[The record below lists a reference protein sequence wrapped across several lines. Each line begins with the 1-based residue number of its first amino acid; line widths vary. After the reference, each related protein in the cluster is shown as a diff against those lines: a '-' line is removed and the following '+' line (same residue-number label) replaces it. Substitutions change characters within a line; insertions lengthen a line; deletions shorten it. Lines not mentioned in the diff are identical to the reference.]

1 MKSNS
6 ILIVGCGD
14 IGIRT
19 GRLLLAAGW
28 QVAGVRRNPQAL
40 PAEFTAYGAD
50 YTEPGSLDFISD
62 LKPDYVLA
70 TFNPS
75 ERSLQGYRK
84 GFVGGT
90 DNLLRGLADHH
101 PGHILS
107 VSSTRVLAESAGC
120 WVDENSALA
129 GKEDPRAMLIIE
141 AEHRL
146 LASPQAVSVV
156 RFAGI
161 YGYPGG
167 RLFSRI
173 GRGELCAAQP
183 PRYSNRIHRDDCAGI
198 LCHLLLVAVAGESL
212 APVYIGV
219 DDQPALQFEVESWL
233 AARLGIAQPE
243 YQQLSTSDAT
253 IGKRCSNR
261 LLHDSGYQL
270 RYPDYR
276 SGYQAVLEESAKVQA
291 I

>member
-75 ERSLQGYRK
+75 ERSLEGYDK

-90 DNLLRGLADHH
+90 ENLLRGLA
-101 PGHILS
+101 GHRPRHTLS
-107 VSSTRVLAESAGC
+107 VSSTRVMAESAGG
-120 WVDENSALA
+120 WVDENSVLA
-129 GKEDPRAMLIIE
+129 GEKDPRAMSIIE
-141 AEHRL
+141 AEQRL
-146 LASPQAVSVV
+146 LVSPQAASVV

-167 RLFSRI
+167 RLLTRI
-173 GRGELCAAQP
+173 GRGELCAARP
-183 PRYSNRIHRDDCAGI
+183 PHYSNRIHRDDCAGF
-198 LCHLLLVAVAGESL
+198 LGHLLLAAAADESL

-233 AARLGIAQPE
+233 AARLGIALPE
-243 YQQLSTSDAT
+243 YQQPGSSDAT
-253 IGKRCSNR
+253 TGKRCSNQ

-270 RYPDYR
+270 RYADYR
-276 SGYQAVLEESAKVQA
+276 CGYQAVLDESVKSPG
-291 I
+291 

>member
-28 QVAGVRRNPQAL
+28 QVAGVRRNPQSL

-50 YTEPGSLDFISD
+50 YTEPGSLDFISE

-75 ERSLQGYRK
+75 ERSLEGYEK

-90 DNLLRGLADHH
+90 DNLLRGLAEHR
-101 PGHILS
+101 PRHILS
-107 VSSTRVLAESAGC
+107 VSSTRVLAESAGG
-120 WVDENSALA
+120 WVDENSVLA
-129 GKEDPRAMLIIE
+129 GDKDPRAMSIIE
-141 AEHRL
+141 AEQRL
-146 LASPQAVSVV
+146 LASPQAASVV

-167 RLFSRI
+167 RLLTRI

-183 PRYSNRIHRDDCAGI
+183 PRYSNRIHRDDCAGF
-198 LCHLLLVAVAGESL
+198 LGHLLLAAAADESL

-233 AARLGIAQPE
+233 ATRLGITQPE
-243 YQQLSTSDAT
+243 YQQPGSDDAAT
-253 IGKRCSNR
+253 GKRCSNR
-261 LLHDSGYQL
+261 LLHASGYQL

-276 SGYQAVLEESAKVQA
+276 RGYQAVLDESARSPG
-291 I
+291 

>member
-40 PAEFTAYGAD
+40 PAEFTAYAAD
-50 YTEPGSLDFISD
+50 YTEPGSLDFISE

-75 ERSLQGYRK
+75 ERSLEGYET

-90 DNLLRGLADHH
+90 DNLLRGLAGHR
-101 PGHILS
+101 PKHILS
-107 VSSTRVLAESAGC
+107 VSSTRVLAESAGG

-129 GKEDPRAMLIIE
+129 GDKDPRAMSIIE
-141 AEHRL
+141 AEQRL
-146 LASPQAVSVV
+146 LASPQAASVV

-167 RLFSRI
+167 RLLTRI

-183 PRYSNRIHRDDCAGI
+183 PRYSNRIHRDDCAGF
-198 LCHLLLVAVAGESL
+198 LGHLLLAAVADQPLE
-212 APVYIGV
+212 PVYIGV

-233 AARLGIAQPE
+233 ATRLGITQPE
-243 YQQLSTSDAT
+243 YQQPASGDAAT
-253 IGKRCSNR
+253 GKRCSNR
-261 LLHDSGYQL
+261 LLHASGYQL

-276 SGYQAVLEESAKVQA
+276 RGYQAVLDESVRSPE
-291 I
+291 

>member
-6 ILIVGCGD
+6 VLIVGCGD

-28 QVAGVRRNPQAL
+28 QVAGVRRNPQNL
-40 PAEFTAYGAD
+40 PAEFAAYGAD
-50 YTEPGSLDFISD
+50 YTEPGSLAFIRD

-75 ERSLQGYRK
+75 ERSLQGYQN

-90 DNLLRGLADHH
+90 QNLLRGLAEHH

-107 VSSTRVLAESAGC
+107 VSSTRVLAESAGG
-120 WVDENSALA
+120 WVDENSTLA
-129 GKEDPRAMLIIE
+129 GAEDPRAMAIIE
-141 AEHRL
+141 AENQL
-146 LASPQAVSVV
+146 LDSRQSASVV

-161 YGYPGG
+161 YGYAGG
-167 RLFSRI
+167 RLLTRI
-173 GRGELCAAQP
+173 GLGELCAAQP
-183 PRYSNRIHRDDCAGI
+183 PRYSNRIHRDDCAGF
-198 LCHLLLVAVAGESL
+198 LSHLLQAAVAGESL

-219 DDQPALQFEVESWL
+219 DDQPALQFDVECWL
-233 AARLGIAQPE
+233 AARLGISLPE
-243 YQQLSTSDAT
+243 DQQLRVSGAT
-253 IGKRCSNR
+253 TGKRCSNR

-270 RYPDYR
+270 QYPDYR
-276 SGYQAVLEESAKVQA
+276 SGYQAVLDEAA
-291 I
+291 RLPG

>member
-6 ILIVGCGD
+6 VLIVGCGD

-28 QVAGVRRNPQAL
+28 QVAGVRRNPQNL

-50 YTEPGSLDFISD
+50 YTVPGSLAFIRD
-62 LKPDYVLA
+62 LEPDYVLA

-75 ERSLQGYRK
+75 ARSLEGYQN

-90 DNLLRGLADHH
+90 ENLLRGLAEHH

-107 VSSTRVLAESAGC
+107 VSSTRVLAESAGG

-129 GKEDPRAMLIIE
+129 GAEDPRAMAIIE
-141 AEHRL
+141 AEKRL
-146 LASPQAVSVV
+146 LASRQAVSVV

-161 YGYPGG
+161 YGYAGG
-167 RLFSRI
+167 RLLSRI

-183 PRYSNRIHRDDCAGI
+183 PRYSNRIHRDDCAGF
-198 LCHLLLVAVAGESL
+198 LCHLLQAAVAGESL

-219 DDQPALQFEVESWL
+219 DDQPALQFEVECWL

-243 YQQLSTSDAT
+243 YQQLSVSGAT
-253 IGKRCSNR
+253 TGKRCSNR

-270 RYPDYR
+270 QYPDYR
-276 SGYQAVLEESAKVQA
+276 SGYQAVLDESARLPG
-291 I
+291 